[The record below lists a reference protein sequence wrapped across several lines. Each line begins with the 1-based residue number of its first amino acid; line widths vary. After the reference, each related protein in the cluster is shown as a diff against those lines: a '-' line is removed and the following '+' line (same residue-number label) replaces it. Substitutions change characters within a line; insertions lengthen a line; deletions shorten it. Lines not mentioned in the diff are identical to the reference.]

1 VEVVLR
7 IGAGVVGAVV
17 VVAVLD
23 AVVRTFVLPRGA
35 QVRLMRWVARSS
47 RRVFGWFARPTKP
60 FAERDRVLA
69 LFAPVTLLAFPL
81 VALCGV
87 MVGFAGLFVAVSG
100 ADLGTSLRWSGSSLF
115 TLGISAPTTPG
126 ATALSFAEAAI
137 GLALVAV
144 LIAYLPSIYSGFSRR
159 ESAVTHLSV
168 RAGTPPS
175 AVELLVRAHL
185 AEFMHRLDDLFDQWE
200 TWFVDVEESHTTF
213 TALIFFRS
221 PNPQRS
227 WITAAGALL
236 DTAALSVSVLDQPFS
251 TATGLCLR
259 SGFLSLRAIA
269 SAMGIDYDDD
279 PAPDDPIALSR
290 ADFDAA
296 CERMERAGIVLRA
309 DRDEAWRSF
318 AGWRVNYDA
327 VLLAIAARLDAPP
340 APWSTDL
347 LSDRA

>member
-1 VEVVLR
+1 MTAEEIAKARRLIDRLELPDDRRKTRRLVASPHGKMIDTRRTFRRSLR
-7 IGAGVVGAVV
+7 SGGAVID
-17 VVAVLD
+17 L
-23 AVVRTFVLPRGA
+23 
-35 QVRLMRWVARSS
+35 
-47 RRVFGWFARPTKP
+47 
-60 FAERDRVLA
+60 E
-69 LFAPVTLLAFPL
+69 LLTRF
-81 VALCGV
+81 
-87 MVGFAGLFVAVSG
+87 
-100 ADLGTSLRWSGSSLF
+100 
-115 TLGISAPTTPG
+115 
-126 ATALSFAEAAI
+126 

-269 SAMGIDYDDD
+269 
-279 PAPDDPIALSR
+279 
-290 ADFDAA
+290 
-296 CERMERAGIVLRA
+296 
-309 DRDEAWRSF
+309 
-318 AGWRVNYDA
+318 
-327 VLLAIAARLDAPP
+327 
-340 APWSTDL
+340 
-347 LSDRA
+347 